1 MIRRPPRSTRTGTL
15 FPYTALFR
23 SVLSGLSL
31 STKRAHIARAALETM
46 AYMANDLKAAFAA
59 DGVRWERLKIDGG
72 MSANN
77 WMEQDLADIPD
88 LPVERPDFVETTA
101 LGAAM
106 LAGVGAGLFGSLEDA
121 AVMRGQK
128 KAFDPCIDPSIR
140 QSRLEGWRQ
149 ALSKV

>member
-1 MIRRPPRSTRTGTL
+1 MG
-15 FPYTALFR
+15 
-23 SVLSGLSL
+23 
-31 STKRAHIARAALETM
+31 
-46 AYMANDLKAAFAA
+46 
-59 DGVRWERLKIDGG
+59 
-72 MSANN
+72 
-77 WMEQDLADIPD
+77 QDLADILD

-149 ALSKV
+149 ALRSEEQTSELQSLMRNSYAVFCLKKKRSTIHITSSES